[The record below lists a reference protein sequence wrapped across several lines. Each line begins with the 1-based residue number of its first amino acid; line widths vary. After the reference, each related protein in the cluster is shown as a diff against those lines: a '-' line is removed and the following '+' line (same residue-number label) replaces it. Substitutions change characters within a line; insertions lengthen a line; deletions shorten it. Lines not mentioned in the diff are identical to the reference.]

1 MSRPD
6 WVDVLV
12 AVKPAG
18 LAVSVSQGHL
28 ATVGDHLGL
37 ALDDGAQPSLQAGL
51 ELARHQGVV
60 GPRLAQDG
68 EVDGEEAEV
77 EEGGDGQEDGDPG
90 HEVAHQ
96 LPITEILP
104 GQQPPVVL
112 GQQVEAEEAGVDPDI
127 LHTETQTG
135 QKYSQTLRKYYLTRK
150 LRT

>member
-1 MSRPD
+1 MVSPD
-6 WVDVLV
+6 GVDMLV
-12 AVKPAG
+12 AVEPAG
-18 LAVSVSQGHL
+18 LAVCVSQSHL
-28 ATVGDHLGL
+28 ATVCDHLWL
-37 ALDDGAQPSLQAGL
+37 ALYDGAQPSLQTGL
-51 ELARHQGVV
+51 ELASHQGVV

-77 EEGGDGQEDGDPG
+77 EEGGDGYEDGDPG

-127 LHTETQTG
+127 LHTETRRVSQD
-135 QKYSQTLRKYYLTRK
+135 YSHNQ
-150 LRT
+150 